1 MSELSGGLES
11 FFAAEAA
18 RPEVQVV
25 VSERFRGED
34 GQALAWRLQP
44 VTAEDMQ
51 RLWAA
56 GNADGGSG
64 LVLRLLAR
72 AVVYPDLQ
80 DAALQDSY
88 GVLGAEELLLRML
101 SPGEYRVLL
110 AAFEKQNLRPEM
122 PELVR
127 DAKN

>member
-11 FFAAEAA
+11 FFAAEAV

-51 RLWAA
+51 QIRAA

>member
-1 MSELSGGLES
+1 MSGCLKR
-11 FFAAEAA
+11 FFAEAA
-18 RPEVQVV
+18 ERPEVSIV
-25 VSERFRGED
+25 VSERFLDDD
-34 GQALAWRLQP
+34 GQPVAWQLQP

-51 RLWAA
+51 RLFAA
-56 GNADGGSG
+56 GRGDGVAGG
-64 LVLRLLAR
+64 GMLLRLLAQ

-88 GVLGAEELLLRML
+88 GVMGAEELLLRML

-110 AAFEKQNLRPEM
+110 EAFERQNLRPGM

-127 DAKN
+127 EAKN

>member
-1 MSELSGGLES
+1 MSELSGGLER

-51 RLWAA
+51 QIRAA

>member
-11 FFAAEAA
+11 FFAAETA

-101 SPGEYRVLL
+101 SPGEYGVLL

>member
-1 MSELSGGLES
+1 MSELSGGLER

>member
-1 MSELSGGLES
+1 MSGCLER
-11 FFAAEAA
+11 FMAGAVR
-18 RPEVQVV
+18 RPVVKVV
-25 VSERFRGED
+25 VSERFRDED
-34 GQALAWRLQP
+34 GMPVAWELRP

-51 RLWAA
+51 ELFAA
-56 GNADGGSG
+56 REAADASGGG
-64 LVLRLLAR
+64 LLLRLLAQ

-110 AAFEKQNLRPEM
+110 AAFERQNLRPGM
-122 PELVR
+122 AELVQE
-127 DAKN
+127 AKN

>member
-1 MSELSGGLES
+1 MES

>member
-1 MSELSGGLES
+1 MSELSGGLER

-51 RLWAA
+51 QIRAA
-56 GNADGGSG
+56 GNTDGGSG